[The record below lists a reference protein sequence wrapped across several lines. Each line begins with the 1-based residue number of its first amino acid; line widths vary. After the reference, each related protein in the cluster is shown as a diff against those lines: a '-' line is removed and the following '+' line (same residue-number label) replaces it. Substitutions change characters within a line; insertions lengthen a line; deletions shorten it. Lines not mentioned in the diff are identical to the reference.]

1 MLAALQM
8 EDATPSLQML
18 RERVDVAKALQT
30 AWLREAAAKVGS
42 VAQPPDEMLPPLQ
55 LLCGLGGS
63 GGRTQDGLV
72 FLGHEILCSQSVVQ
86 GAVACALLASCSMS
100 HAH

>member
-30 AWLREAAAKVGS
+30 AWLREAAAKVSS
-42 VAQPPDEMLPPLQ
+42 VAWPPDKVPPL
-55 LLCGLGGS
+55 LHLRS
-63 GGRTQDGLV
+63 
-72 FLGHEILCSQSVVQ
+72 
-86 GAVACALLASCSMS
+86 LA
-100 HAH
+100 

>member
-30 AWLREAAAKVGS
+30 AWLREAAAMVSS
-42 VAQPPDEMLPPLQ
+42 VAWPPDEVPPL
-55 LLCGLGGS
+55 LHLRS
-63 GGRTQDGLV
+63 
-72 FLGHEILCSQSVVQ
+72 
-86 GAVACALLASCSMS
+86 LA
-100 HAH
+100 